1 MLTDDAMEKLVYR
14 ATGGEAR
21 VLTSTV
27 QVKASD
33 VVWMIEEIR
42 RLRRERDSL
51 LLDRSVY
58 RERLNRTEAR

>member
-1 MLTDDAMEKLVYR
+1 MEQLVYR

-21 VLTSTV
+21 VLTSTI

-33 VVWMIEEIR
+33 VVWLVEEVR

-51 LLDRSVY
+51 LLDRAAL
-58 RERLNRTEAR
+58 RERANRTETR

>member
-1 MLTDDAMEKLVYR
+1 MEQLIYR

-33 VVWMIEEIR
+33 VVWLVEEVR

-51 LLDRSVY
+51 LLDRSAY
-58 RERLNRTEAR
+58 RERANRTETR

>member
-1 MLTDDAMEKLVYR
+1 MLTESAMEQLVYR

-21 VLTSTV
+21 VSTSTV

-33 VVWMIEEIR
+33 VVWLVEEVR